1 MVTGFLSATLI
12 VRQYLEPA
20 SLKPM
25 RVIIPKNYCRVLN
38 ERIVCAGLVRQQ
50 ILPYDQSVCE
60 VGCKKGELKAWYEI
74 KGSFFTNLRKQA
86 IGKPHF
92 ANTM

>member
-20 SLKPM
+20 SLKPI
-25 RVIIPKNYCRVLN
+25 RIIIPKNYCRVLN

-60 VGCKKGELKAWYEI
+60 VGCKKGELKACYEI
-74 KGSFFTNLRKQA
+74 KVSFFTNLRKQA